1 MLYPDLDM
9 ACSHSGRWDDGKW
22 VQGDGNPCGGPCGGS
37 RSRRVGRESRGH
49 SMLTTARLQLCYTHL
64 DAHAVLCSH
73 VSGKGVKPYQPCMLP
88 VTLHGDHAIVDEAL
102 DYLAHR
108 GRDKVRGAGRPSPGH
123 LIPGCPQCRSGT
135 VVFVIGP
142 VTGLLFTLAATP
154 VLPLGVSIRV
164 AGVAVLVPAA
174 VAVVPISISISIS
187 IPIPAVV
194 MASDGWAPR
203 ATPAVSG
210 RAGRC
215 VAGAVTVA
223 VMRLGAG

>member
-1 MLYPDLDM
+1 ME
-9 ACSHSGRWDDGKW
+9 SGYR
-22 VQGDGNPCGGPCGGS
+22 VMVTRGGPCGGG
-37 RSRRVGRESRGH
+37 RSRRAGRESRGR
-49 SMLTTARLQLCYTHL
+49 MMTTARLQLCHTHL

-88 VTLHGDHAIVDEAL
+88 VTLHGAHAIVDEAL

-123 LIPGCPQCRSGT
+123 LIPGCPQCRSCF

-142 VTGLLFTLAATP
+142 VTGLLFTLAPAL

-174 VAVVPISISISIS
+174 VPISISIPIP

-194 MASDGWAPR
+194 MASGGWAPR
-203 ATPAVSG
+203 ATPAVSC

-215 VAGAVTVA
+215 VTGAVTVA
-223 VMRLGAG
+223 VMHLGAG